1 MERDLSYY
9 SKLDTIK
16 LAVDSA
22 VLVLQT
28 ENANDIA
35 KAHANVLIAE
45 SMSKLTGKV
54 ETMNID
60 QDEQ

>member
-1 MERDLSYY
+1 MDRDLSYY

-45 SMSKLTGKV
+45 SMSKLTSKV